1 MPHNHVRIKVIKG
14 VIDWLDD
21 VLVHDLDYN
30 DVTNK
35 KSFIVALFHAISILH
50 KTMLK
55 MRVFYSRYIYSRL
68 PRGTYVRVL
77 VDF

>member
-35 KSFIVALFHAISILH
+35 KSFIVAPFHAISILH

-55 MRVFYSRYIYSRL
+55 MRVFYSRYIYNDDIEEY
-68 PRGTYVRVL
+68 PPVPVTHT
-77 VDF
+77 